1 MGDRHSDGGAR
12 ARRHAH
18 RGGARPGPLHGP
30 DGPALESLIAGV
42 LRAEALDADDEQRA
56 VAAFR
61 AARETA
67 VHGVRTRRRDD
78 WRPREHRRTRRSVR
92 VTFTL
97 SLAGL
102 TLGGV
107 AFAAIDSVHGSSHD
121 GHVSRQQ
128 THAPAAPSGTAAAH
142 TPGPTDAPD
151 RPETAKDAEAH
162 CQAYEKVKDS
172 GQAMESTAWQRLI
185 AAAGGEENVAA
196 YCAAE
201 LAEPTA
207 ASTPSATDRPKNPQS
222 TQRGKAS
229 RNPNAGSSG
238 GSGSSGV
245 SGSSGG
251 SAASAAADSGKK
263 DK

>member
-1 MGDRHSDGGAR
+1 MGDRHSDRGAR

-18 RGGARPGPLHGP
+18 PGGARPGPLDGP
-30 DGPALESLIAGV
+30 AGPALESLIAGV
-42 LRAEALDADDEQRA
+42 LRTEALDADAERRA

-67 VHGVRTRRRDD
+67 VHGGRTRRRDD
-78 WRPREHRRTRRSVR
+78 WRPREHRRIRRSLR

-121 GHVSRQQ
+121 GHGSGQR
-128 THAPAAPSGTAAAH
+128 THASAAPSGTPSH
-142 TPGPTDAPD
+142 TPGSTAAAD
-151 RPETAKDAEAH
+151 RPETAKDTEAH

-172 GQAMESTAWQRLI
+172 GKALDSTAWQRLI
-185 AAAGGEENVAA
+185 AAAGGKDKVAA
-196 YCAAE
+196 YCAAK
-201 LAEPTA
+201 LAGPSA
-207 ASTPSATDRPKNPQS
+207 GSTPSATRKPKNPRS
-222 TQRGKAS
+222 TQRGRATKNPDAS
-229 RNPNAGSSG
+229 GSGGSSGSAGAAGSSG
-238 GSGSSGV
+238 STGAG
-245 SGSSGG
+245 
-251 SAASAAADSGKK
+251 SGKK